1 MREHLRPWQA
11 THRGRRGSGRLGG
24 VPLGAAN
31 VGRSRVR
38 LVIDFLGMAPLA
50 CLMHWYISM
59 LYVVPVL
66 AVGGWGWWST
76 KRMSKRKTPPG
87 STGSASSA

>member
-1 MREHLRPWQA
+1 MREHLHPYQA
-11 THRGRRGSGRLGG
+11 THRGRRGSA
-24 VPLGAAN
+24 GAR
-31 VGRSRVR
+31 VESRWRGSLGRSRVR

-76 KRMSKRKTPPG
+76 KRMSRRKTPPG
-87 STGSASSA
+87 STGSASSV